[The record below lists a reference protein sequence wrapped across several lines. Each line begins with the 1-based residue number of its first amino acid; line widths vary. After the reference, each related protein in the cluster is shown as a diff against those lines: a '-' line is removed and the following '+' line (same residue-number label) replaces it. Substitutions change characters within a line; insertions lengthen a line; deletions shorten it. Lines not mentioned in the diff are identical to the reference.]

1 MTLLAVT
8 HETNFACRVTN
19 HVVVF
24 ARGAIIEQGPPRQVF
39 ESPLV
44 ERTCDFLSH
53 RGWEG

>member
-24 ARGAIIEQGPPRQVF
+24 ARGAIIE
-39 ESPLV
+39 
-44 ERTCDFLSH
+44 
-53 RGWEG
+53 